1 MCVLPGNVGDQ
12 TTTNDQDGLL
22 AVDTELVHRVND
34 AQEGVNGLGL
44 LANHGLVDGKLELVV
59 VEVLLDLVSVDI
71 EDVGVHDSQDSA
83 PTLVAVG
90 ELAVL
95 GAEDTVKELEVIFD
109 LLVARDVETSLG
121 FLDGSVHVRHSCGV
135 VCVLNKRRG
144 EVEKR
149 MRVDESGRRKV
160 RRSKWP
166 RKRGVFI
173 YPRQPRDRQV
183 SWSTALEARVH
194 HVNNL

>member
-1 MCVLPGNVGDQ
+1 VCVLPGNVGDQ

-44 LANHGLVDGKLELVV
+44 LANHGRVDGKLELVV

-71 EDVGVHDSQDSA
+71 EDVGIHDSQDSA

-95 GAEDTVKELEVIFD
+95 GAEDTIKELEVIFD
-109 LLVARDVETSLG
+109 LLVTRDVETSLG
-121 FLDGSVHVRHSCGV
+121 LLDGSVHVRHRGGV
-135 VCVLNKRRG
+135 VCVLNKRR
-144 EVEKR
+144 EKL
-149 MRVDESGRRKV
+149 
-160 RRSKWP
+160 
-166 RKRGVFI
+166 KRG
-173 YPRQPRDRQV
+173 
-183 SWSTALEARVH
+183 
-194 HVNNL
+194 